1 MGATAGFQL
10 NARPVNAMILQL
22 NLSKEPVQFTILQ
35 CDLFCEELEA
45 GLMLRSKADVEA
57 PKTDWPF
64 PREKTAERQRL
75 SNAHAPSIILGSDKT
90 FRSFQKPIL
99 DWGEANTFNR
109 LKPVVL
115 FL

>member
-1 MGATAGFQL
+1 MRATAGFQL

-22 NLSKEPVQFTILQ
+22 NLPKDPVQFTILQ

-57 PKTDWPF
+57 PKW
-64 PREKTAERQRL
+64 RL
-75 SNAHAPSIILGSDKT
+75 STHAHT
-90 FRSFQKPIL
+90 FRMKPIL
-99 DWGEANTFNR
+99 ANTFNR